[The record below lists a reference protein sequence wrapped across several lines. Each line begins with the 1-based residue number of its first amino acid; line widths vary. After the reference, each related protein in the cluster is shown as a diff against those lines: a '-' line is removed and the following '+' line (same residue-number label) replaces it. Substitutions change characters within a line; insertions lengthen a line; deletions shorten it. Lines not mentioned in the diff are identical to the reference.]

1 MMAVSNHQPTT
12 KIAATKSLKDKG
24 CAYVLR
30 NKSARPGGYSK
41 RSAMTG
47 LTRVARLA
55 GIQQASKTTA
65 SRSAATAA

>member
-1 MMAVSNHQPTT
+1 MTAVSNHQEN
-12 KIAATKSLKDKG
+12 SLNGLIEIEGTG
-24 CAYVLR
+24 CAYFLR

-47 LTRVARLA
+47 LTRVA
-55 GIQQASKTTA
+55 GIRQASVTTA